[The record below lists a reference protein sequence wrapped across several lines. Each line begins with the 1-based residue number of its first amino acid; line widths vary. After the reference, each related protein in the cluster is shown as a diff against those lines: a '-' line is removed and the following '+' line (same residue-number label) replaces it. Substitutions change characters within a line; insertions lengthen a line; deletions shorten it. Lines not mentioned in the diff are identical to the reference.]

1 MTDSRRLTGPNL
13 LLDRA
18 GAILEVEIGEF
29 AADKVIAAWQRH
41 ARRLLDTVEWNEE
54 KTAVRTFPG
63 GASLAFTAPID
74 ALYAATEVNEAA
86 WQAAVADVQG
96 EELEEEEA
104 SVVARLQG
112 FIDKERRPAL
122 LRLRAAADE
131 HDVSFL
137 VDDDVV
143 SVGLGT
149 GSQSWPVDEAP
160 DPETVD
166 WEAVHDIPVVLVT
179 GTNGKST
186 TVRLLARL
194 CKEAGKTPGLTSTDF
209 IKVGDEIIEAGDFSG
224 PGGARTLLRHPN
236 VDVALLEVARG
247 GMLRRGLPVER
258 AVAALVTNVAEDHL
272 GEYGIETLDDLSW
285 AKLVVNRAVREGG
298 LLVLNADDPV
308 LTQRA
313 EHLTT
318 ELCWFSIEAEN
329 PFVQAHRQ
337 ADKRACFVRNDT
349 VVFADENGEEA
360 LLPVS
365 EIPITLN
372 GAARHNIANSLGA
385 VSLAKILGLD
395 STTIANGLRAF
406 RNDPSDNPGRTNF
419 FEIDGAQVLVDFAH
433 NPHGIAALIDTV
445 SRIPAKRRLVTLGQA
460 GDRSDEDIR
469 NLARA
474 AWQAAPDCV
483 VLMDL
488 PGYER
493 GRAEGEVPGILRD
506 ELLQLGADADAILRT
521 DSCLDA
527 VQAALDWAAPG
538 DLLLLL
544 VLTQREGV
552 FALLEEARG
561 VESAGRRA
569 QP

>member
-1 MTDSRRLTGPNL
+1 MTLNITDSRRLTGPNL

-18 GAILEVEIGEF
+18 GVILEVELGEV
-29 AADKVIAAWQRH
+29 AADTVIAAWQRQ
-41 ARRLLDTVEWNEE
+41 ARRLLDAVGWSEE
-54 KTAVRTFPG
+54 RTAVRTFPG

-74 ALYAATEVNEAA
+74 VLYAATEVNEAA
-86 WQAAVADVQG
+86 WHAAVAEVQG
-96 EELEEEEA
+96 EELAEEEA

-112 FIDKERRPAL
+112 FIDEEQRPAL
-122 LRLRAAADE
+122 VRLREAAHE

-149 GSQSWPVDEAP
+149 GSQSWPVEETPAP
-160 DPETVD
+160 EDID

-194 CKEAGKTPGLTSTDF
+194 CKEMGQTPGLTSTDF
-209 IKVGDEIIEAGDFSG
+209 IKVGDDIIEEGDFSG
-224 PGGARTLLRHPN
+224 PGGARTLLRDRK
-236 VDVALLEVARG
+236 VDVALLEIARG

-258 AVAALVTNVAEDHL
+258 ADAALITNVAEDHL

-285 AKLVVNRAVREGG
+285 AKLVVNRAVREDG

-318 ELCWFSIEAEN
+318 ALCWFSVEAEN
-329 PFVQAHRQ
+329 PIVQAHVREG
-337 ADKRACFVRNDT
+337 KRACFVRDGT
-349 VVFADENGEEA
+349 LVFADESGEEA
-360 LLPVS
+360 LLPVAD
-365 EIPITLN
+365 IPITLS
-372 GAARHNIANSLGA
+372 GAARHNVANSLG
-385 VSLAKILGLD
+385 VVCLAKILGLNNA
-395 STTIANGLRAF
+395 TIASGLRAF
-406 RNDPSDNPGRTNF
+406 HNDPSDNPGRTNF
-419 FEIDGAQVLVDFAH
+419 FEINGVQVLVDFAH
-433 NPHGIAALIDTV
+433 NPHGINALIDTV
-445 SRIPAKRRLVTLGQA
+445 SRIPANRRLVTLGQA

-474 AWQAAPDCV
+474 AWQLAPDCV
-483 VLMDL
+483 VLMGL

-493 GRAEGEVPGILRD
+493 GRAEGEVPGLLRD
-506 ELLQLGADADAILRT
+506 ELLQLGADADAILRAH
-521 DSCLDA
+521 SCIDA
-527 VQAALDWAAPG
+527 VKTALDWATPG

-544 VLTQREGV
+544 VLTQRDEV
-552 FALLEEARG
+552 FALLETARPT
-561 VESAGRRA
+561 APA
-569 QP
+569 

>member
-1 MTDSRRLTGPNL
+1 MTLTITDSRRLTGPNL

-18 GAILEVEIGEF
+18 GAILEVEIREF

-41 ARRLLDTVEWNEE
+41 ARRLLEAVGWSEE

-63 GASLAFTAPID
+63 GASLAFTAPLD

-86 WQAAVADVQG
+86 WQAAVAEVQG
-96 EELEEEEA
+96 EKPAEEEA
-104 SVVARLQG
+104 SIVARLQG
-112 FIDKERRPAL
+112 FIDKEQRPAL
-122 LRLRAAADE
+122 LQLRAAAQA

-149 GSQSWPVDEAP
+149 GSQSWPVEEVP
-160 DPETVD
+160 DPEAVD
-166 WEAVHDIPVVLVT
+166 WEAIHDIPVVLVT

-194 CKEAGKTPGLTSTDF
+194 CKEGGKTPGLTSTDF
-209 IKVGDEIIEAGDFSG
+209 IKVGDDIIEEGDFSG
-224 PGGARTLLRHPN
+224 PGGARTLLRHRK

-258 AVAALVTNVAEDHL
+258 ADAALVTNVAEDHL

-318 ELCWFSIEAEN
+318 ELCWFSLEAAN
-329 PFVQAHRQ
+329 PLVQAHRQ
-337 ADKRACFVRNDT
+337 DDKRTCFVRDDAI
-349 VVFADENGEEA
+349 VFADESGEETI
-360 LLPVS
+360 LPVS
-365 EIPITLN
+365 DIPITLN
-372 GAARHNIANSLGA
+372 GAARHNVANSLGA
-385 VSLAKILGLD
+385 VCLAKILGLD
-395 STTIANGLRAF
+395 TATIASGLRAF

-419 FEIDGAQVLVDFAH
+419 FEIDGVQVLVDFAH

-445 SRIPAKRRLVTLGQA
+445 SRIPANRRLVTLGQA

-474 AWQAAPDCV
+474 AWQMGPDCV
-483 VLMDL
+483 VLMEL

-493 GRAEGEVPGILRD
+493 GRAEGEVSGLLRD
-506 ELLQLGADADAILRT
+506 EFLQLGADTDALLPAN
-521 DSCLDA
+521 SCLEA
-527 VQAALDWAAPG
+527 VKTALDWATPG

-544 VLTQREGV
+544 VLTQREAV
-552 FALLEEARG
+552 FTLLEAART
-561 VESAGRRA
+561 APA
-569 QP
+569 